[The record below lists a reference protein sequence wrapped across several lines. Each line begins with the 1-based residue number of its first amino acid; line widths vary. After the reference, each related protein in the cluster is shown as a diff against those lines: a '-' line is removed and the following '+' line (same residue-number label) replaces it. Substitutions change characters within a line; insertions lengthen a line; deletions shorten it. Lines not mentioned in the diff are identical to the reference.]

1 MTDDTGKVQGSDYEV
16 GYKKPPKSTRFKTGD
31 PKINKHGRPKTF
43 NMARAL
49 AQDIAHE
56 PLAGD
61 GGASV
66 LNKRGEIQTRIEAIL
81 RTMSSS
87 RNPKLIELFLAYAVG
102 KPKDEVDVQMGGAVT
117 LNVVYK
123 DKANGDGA

>member
-1 MTDDTGKVQGSDYEV
+1 MADSVPVITGNNRA
-16 GYKKPPKSTRFKTGD
+16 KKPGTFTKAD
-31 PKINKHGRPKTF
+31 PRINRKGRPRTF
-43 NMARAL
+43 NAAREL

-102 KPKDEVDVQMGGAVT
+102 KPKDEIDITSKGEQIKGYAVISPDDWK
-117 LNVVYK
+117 K
-123 DKANGDGA
+123 DDS